1 MIMKKWTT
9 ALLVFMMIFSLA
21 ACGKENTENGEEV
34 SADTTIEETT
44 DNLTEE
50 VVSNETDVVEPTTT
64 PTETPTE
71 APTSEP
77 TEAPTETPTEVPA
90 EQPTE
95 TPEPYTYTDLDQ
107 TMYAKQTVNVRSI
120 PSADGEK
127 LGSLSLND
135 EAHVTGQCNESGWY
149 RIEYN
154 GGIGY
159 VSNNYLASEK
169 VVESANNPDNST
181 NTPPAVEPEPTTPV
195 TPPSSGN
202 GDNLSFS
209 GSTTL
214 PSGLTIN
221 TLNEFNNAGIQNV
234 PGNSWMG
241 SIYSDIVAQNY
252 ETMADN
258 FDNFNATYNS
268 AINVTNGEQIWWRS
282 SMADSS
288 PSLELRRSS
297 DYEQYNI
304 IISSPILDDA
314 TAESLGWMSG
324 REVEAREALVVLL
337 STITPNCVE
346 VKDAIV
352 ASLYTAPNGQEPIS
366 IDGSW
371 ATIGDCQVRLNAWDT
386 NNGNYIFVFNIR
398 GK

>member
-1 MIMKKWTT
+1 MKKWTT

-77 TEAPTETPTEVPA
+77 TETPTETPTEVPV

-95 TPEPYTYTDLDQ
+95 TPAPYTYTDLDQ
-107 TMYAKQTVNVRSI
+107 VMYAKQTVNVRSI

-135 EAHVTGQCNESGWY
+135 EVHVTGQCNESGWY
-149 RIEYN
+149 RIDYN

-169 VVESANNPDNST
+169 VVESANNPENST

-214 PSGLTIN
+214 PSGLTIS
-221 TLNEFNNAGIQNV
+221 TLNEFNNAGMDTSA
-234 PGNSWMG
+234 GNSFMG
-241 SIYSDIVAQNY
+241 DIYSDIVAQNY

-258 FDNFNATYNS
+258 FDAYNSVWSHS

-282 SMADSS
+282 DLSNMS
-288 PSLELRRSS
+288 PCLELRRCG
-297 DYEQYNI
+297 DHYKI
-304 IISSPILDDA
+304 IISSPCLDLA
-314 TAESLGWMSG
+314 TAESMGWSIGNSG
-324 REVEAREALVVLL
+324 DAPAREALTVLL
-337 STITPNCVE
+337 STISSTPQSLS
-346 VKDAIV
+346 DAIV
-352 ASLYTAPNGQEPIS
+352 STLYTAPAGQEPIDTNGNWTS
-366 IDGSW
+366 
-371 ATIGDCQVRLNAWDT
+371 IGDCRIRLGAYDFE
-386 NNGNYIFVFNIR
+386 NGNHMVVFRIAP
-398 GK
+398 